1 MVAYSQYR
9 MHKQVVNRYNR
20 EMGRKWKSLTS
31 IVLALLIFLC
41 FHKEAVIYLSFK
53 LNQSYIAKNL
63 CVKKNEVQNTC
74 CGKCY
79 LKKQLTKDQ
88 DQEKNK
94 TVPISENKTEPL
106 FDAFHKIQCNHEDY
120 FKVRKNI
127 LLTNDPI
134 HSRRFP
140 ADIFHPPEI

>member
-1 MVAYSQYR
+1 MD
-9 MHKQVVNRYNR
+9 KQVVNQYNR
-20 EMGRKWKSLTS
+20 EMGRKWKPLISVL
-31 IVLALLIFLC
+31 LALLIFLS
-41 FHKEAVIYLSFK
+41 FHKDAVIYLSFK

-63 CVKKNEVQNTC
+63 CVKKSEVHNTC

-94 TVPISENKTEPL
+94 TIPISENKTEPL
-106 FDAFHKIQCNHEDY
+106 FNAFHKIQCNYGNY
-120 FKVRKNI
+120 FIVRKNT

-134 HSRRFP
+134 STWLFP
-140 ADIFHPPEI
+140 SGIFHPPKI